1 MQVIGYIRVSTDE
14 QQANGH
20 GLDAQRAAIAAEAK
34 RRRWEVMWVEE
45 VGSGKDMR
53 RRPKLEAALA
63 LLDARAADV
72 LVVAKLDR
80 LSRSVR
86 DFADVVE
93 RSRRR
98 GWSLV
103 LLDLQLDTSTPMG
116 EAMANMAVVFAQ
128 LERRMIG
135 QRTKEGLAA
144 ARAKG
149 KRLGSAPRTAPD
161 VERRIQR
168 ERRDGAGLRAIAAG
182 LNADAVPTALGGA
195 RWHASTV
202 RSILQ
207 RIERD
212 VERPVK

>member
-20 GLDAQRAAIAAEAK
+20 GLDAQRAAITAEGK
-34 RRRWEVMWVEE
+34 RRGWDVAWIEE

-53 RRPKLEAALA
+53 CRPKLEAALA
-63 LLDARAADV
+63 LLDTHAAEV

-149 KRLGSAPRTAPD
+149 KRLGSASRTAPD
-161 VERRIQR
+161 VERRILR
-168 ERRDGAGLRAIAAG
+168 ERHGGAGLRAIAAS

-202 RSILQ
+202 RAIL
-207 RIERD
+207 ERL
-212 VERPVK
+212 ERSMSG